1 MTGTLSMP
9 PSSSEAR
16 GLTPAGVAAVRAV
29 FDRQLALG
37 WHPGAQLAVYRDG
50 VPVLEL
56 AGGEAEPGRMLTA
69 CAPMLL
75 FSATKP
81 ITAACVHLLHERGL
95 LDYDTTVASI
105 WPRFG
110 RHGKQRVTVRHVLS
124 HQGGFSQLPPGFD
137 WNLVADWEYVTAQT
151 AAIRAEWAPG
161 TAVGYHPVTY
171 GWALGEVLRRI
182 DGRMPRQFMRE
193 EIFEPLGIA
202 DVMSLG
208 FNDATEAIHRVP
220 VFAMSEE
227 TRHDPR
233 GVMRGTS
240 KITHVYNT
248 EAMAL
253 AQAPAVNGYGPARA
267 LARFYASLLP
277 TAPGGML
284 LQPRTVAEITR
295 VQSETDDDRTQ
306 EVPKRYGLGF
316 YLSGLAGDPFD
327 YHEGTGVFGHAGQQ
341 SSVGYAD
348 PRYGLAVAY
357 ITNGLQG
364 PDIVTRRMAEMAAAL
379 RAACE

>member
-1 MTGTLSMP
+1 MTGALSTP

-16 GLTPAGVAAVRAV
+16 GLTPEGLSAVRAV
-29 FDRQLALG
+29 FERQLALG

-50 VPVLEL
+50 VLMLEI
-56 AGGEAEPGRMLTA
+56 AGGEAAPGRVLTS

-81 ITAACVHLLHERGL
+81 ITAACIHLLHERGL
-95 LDYDTTVASI
+95 LDYDTPVASI

-110 RHGKQRVTVRHVLS
+110 RHGKQRVTVRHVLA
-124 HQGGFSQLPPGFD
+124 HQGGFPQVGRDFD

-151 AAIRAEWAPG
+151 AVIPAAWTPG
-161 TAVGYHPVTY
+161 NAVGYHPITY

-182 DGRMPRQFMRE
+182 DGRMPRDFMRE
-193 EIFEPLGIA
+193 EIFEPLGIEDA
-202 DVMSLG
+202 ISLG
-208 FNDATEAIHRVP
+208 LEPGDTARRVP

-227 TRHDPR
+227 TRHDPA
-233 GVMRGTS
+233 GVHRSTS
-240 KITHVYNT
+240 KITEVYNS

-253 AQAPAVNGYGPARA
+253 AQAPAVNGYGSARA
-267 LARFYASLLP
+267 VARFYASLLP
-277 TAPGGML
+277 TAPRGML
-284 LQPRTVAEITR
+284 LQPETVDEMSR
-295 VQSETDDDRTQ
+295 VQSETEYDRTQ
-306 EVPKRYGLGF
+306 AVPKRYGLGF
-316 YLSGLAGDPFD
+316 YLSGLEGDPFD
-327 YHEGTGVFGHAGQQ
+327 YHEGVGVFGHAGQQ

-357 ITNGLQG
+357 ITNGLQA
-364 PDIVTRRMAEMAAAL
+364 PDIVTARMAEMAAAL